1 MDWVDPEI
9 GQKQLHPESRSRGGE
24 MQSINSFREVED
36 YQRWRPEIAWVEL
49 VWVILGVVGTGPLTI
64 RGWDATCQVIPIMYF
79 KTSSK
84 VLKNL
89 SSGFLTWSPRPAPNT
104 RLHHSQCECTEEPP
118 DLGSL
123 HAAPQPWTRRPLL
136 KILKPC
142 SSTCLIISFTNSA
155 TPPPNSPLSA
165 AIGRKELGYSS
176 TYNWDWLSRKYWN
189 SQAPEFFAQ
198 EQAHM
203 LFVL

>member
-1 MDWVDPEI
+1 MWSRATSVTDQQRESRRALTRMSDISMLKHILNWSIKGDIFQRDENWAASMDCVDPEI

-104 RLHHSQCECTEEPP
+104 RLHHSQCECTEEPQDP
-118 DLGSL
+118 GSL
-123 HAAPQPWTRRPLL
+123 HEAPQP
-136 KILKPC
+136 
-142 SSTCLIISFTNSA
+142 
-155 TPPPNSPLSA
+155 
-165 AIGRKELGYSS
+165 
-176 TYNWDWLSRKYWN
+176 
-189 SQAPEFFAQ
+189 
-198 EQAHM
+198 
-203 LFVL
+203 